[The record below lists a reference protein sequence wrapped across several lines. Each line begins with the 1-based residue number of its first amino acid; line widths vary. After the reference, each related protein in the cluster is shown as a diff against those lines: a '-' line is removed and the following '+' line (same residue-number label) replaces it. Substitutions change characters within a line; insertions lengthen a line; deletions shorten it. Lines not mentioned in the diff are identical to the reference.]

1 MVMAD
6 ADSDQAS
13 KYLLQKPNVELI
25 NSFTL
30 KKTFRNIFFTINEDD
45 NPEPDNQFFLETEP
59 LLKSFP
65 TTTIILI
72 KKTPILNCSDAKT
85 IKKGLQVLNFS
96 TEGNDAT
103 VIPTFKIVFR
113 MHSGLFINS
122 INI

>member
-1 MVMAD
+1 MAD

-113 MHSGLFINS
+113 MHSGLFLIL
-122 INI
+122 IRKH